1 MKKIFAFIVCV
12 MLFISTCCA
21 AEIGT
26 ATTEVYVRS
35 IEDGEIVGSLKKN
48 DRVSVNS
55 IVDGWVKIS
64 VGENEYKVWGEY
76 LTIENSDSE
85 EEVITEVSKSKSM
98 EKKQKS
104 VVSHKHS
111 KKFKKNSEWS
121 DIGIAMGW

>member
-26 ATTEVYVRS
+26 AMTEVYVRR

-98 EKKQKS
+98 EKKQKP
-104 VVSHKHS
+104 VVSNKHS